1 MDVTAR
7 SLWRHADFM
16 KLWTGQTVSELGSV
30 VTRTALPIVAVITL
44 HADALQVGILVASA
58 STAVLVIGLFAGA
71 LVDRSRRRPLM
82 IAADAIRAV
91 LLLSIPAA
99 ALSGSL
105 RMEQLYVVAFIEAAL
120 GAIFDIAYRTYL
132 PSLLPQ
138 ELLLEGNAKIGMTS
152 AIAEIGGPGF
162 AGALVQLI
170 TAPMAMLV
178 DAISYVFSAASIL
191 VIRAPERAVEHVDGP
206 AGLRHRLAEGIAAV
220 ARHRLLRPMALAT
233 LVAAFFGNFFAS
245 LYTLYVL
252 DELALS
258 PLDLGIIISA
268 GGIGSLVASFLVA
281 PVTLRFGI
289 GPTIVWTRVG
299 AGLLALLVPIAGGP
313 PLVAAAFLFV
323 PQLFGDGLHTVSQID
338 QLTLRQQVTPPRILG
353 RVNGTMHVLVEGV
366 GPVGAIAGA
375 LIAEAFG
382 IRTALWVSV
391 LGTLAGTTLLVLSPL
406 RGFHSVAAHRPD
418 PPDRQSLADGY

>member
-16 KLWTGQTVSELGSV
+16 KLWSGQTVSELGSV

-44 HADALQVGILVASA
+44 HANALQVGIVAASA
-58 STAVLVIGLFAGA
+58 STAVLLIGLFAGA
-71 LVDRSRRRPLM
+71 VVDRSRRRPLM
-82 IAADAIRAV
+82 IGADAIRAV

-99 ALSGSL
+99 ALSGTL
-105 RMEQLYVVAFIEAAL
+105 RIEQLYVVAFIEAAL
-120 GAIFDIAYRTYL
+120 GSVFDIAYRTYL
-132 PSLLPQ
+132 PSLLP
-138 ELLLEGNAKIGMTS
+138 ESRLLEGNAKIGMTS

-170 TAPMAMLV
+170 TAPMAMVV
-178 DAISYVFSAASIL
+178 DAVSYVCSAISIAA
-191 VIRAPERAVEHVDGP
+191 IRTPERIVEHVDGP

-220 ARHRLLRPMALAT
+220 ASHPLLRPMALSI
-233 LVAAFFGNFFAS
+233 LVTALFGNFFAS

-252 DELALS
+252 DELGLS
-258 PLDLGIIISA
+258 PLYLGIIISA
-268 GGIGSLVASFLVA
+268 GGIGSLAATGLVR
-281 PVTLRFGI
+281 PITRRFGI
-289 GPTIVWTRVG
+289 GPAIVWTRVA
-299 AGLLALLVPIAGGP
+299 AGLLGILVPIAGGP
-313 PLVAAAFLFV
+313 PLAAAAFLFV
-323 PQLFGDGLHTVSQID
+323 PQLFGDGLHTISQID
-338 QLTLRQQVTPPRILG
+338 QLTLRQQVTPARVLG

-391 LGTLAGTTLLVLSPL
+391 LGSLAGLGLLVLSPL
-406 RGFHSVAAHRPD
+406 RTLRAVG
-418 PPDRQSLADGY
+418 SL

>member
-16 KLWTGQTVSELGSV
+16 KLWSGQTVSELGSV

-58 STAVLVIGLFAGA
+58 STAVLLIGLFAGA

-105 RMEQLYVVAFIEAAL
+105 RIEQLYVVAFIEAAL

-132 PSLLPQ
+132 PSLLP
-138 ELLLEGNAKIGMTS
+138 EARLLEGNAKIGMTS

-170 TAPMAMLV
+170 TAPMAMVV
-178 DAISYVFSAASIL
+178 DAISYVVSAISI
-191 VIRAPERAVEHVDGP
+191 VAIRAPERRVEHVDGP

-220 ARHRLLRPMALAT
+220 ARHPLLRPMALT
-233 LVAAFFGNFFAS
+233 IMVAAFFGNFFAS

-252 DELALS
+252 DELGLS
-258 PLDLGIIISA
+258 PLYLGIIISA
-268 GGIGSLVASFLVA
+268 GGIGSLAASLLVGSI
-281 PVTLRFGI
+281 TRRFGI

-299 AGLLALLVPIAGGP
+299 AGLLALLVPLAGGP

-353 RVNGTMHVLVEGV
+353 RVNGTIHVLVEGV

-391 LGTLAGTTLLVLSPL
+391 VGSLAGLSFLIASPL
-406 RGFHSVAAHRPD
+406 RTLRAVASR
-418 PPDRQSLADGY
+418 

>member
-1 MDVTAR
+1 MNVTGA
-7 SLWRHADFM
+7 SLWRHRDFM

-44 HADALQVGILVASA
+44 HANALQVGIVAASA
-58 STAVLVIGLFAGA
+58 STAVLLVGLFAGA

-91 LLLSIPAA
+91 LLLSIPGT
-99 ALSGSL
+99 ALFGTL

-120 GAIFDIAYRTYL
+120 GAVFDIAYRTYL
-132 PSLLPQ
+132 PSLLP
-138 ELLLEGNAKIGMTS
+138 EDRLLEGNAKIGMTS
-152 AIAEIGGPGF
+152 AIAEVGGPGF

-178 DAISYVFSAASIL
+178 DAVSYLFSAISIAA
-191 VIRAPERAVEHVDGP
+191 IRTPERIVEHLDGP
-206 AGLRHRLAEGIAAV
+206 AGLRQRLAEGIAAV
-220 ARHRLLRPMALAT
+220 ARHPLLRPMSLSILVTAL
-233 LVAAFFGNFFAS
+233 FGNFFAS

-252 DELALS
+252 DELGLS
-258 PLDLGIIISA
+258 PLYLGVIISA
-268 GGIGSLVASFLVA
+268 GGIGSLAASVLVA
-281 PVTLRFGI
+281 PITRRFGI
-289 GPTIVWTRVG
+289 GPTIVWTRVA
-299 AGLLALLVPIAGGP
+299 AGILAILVPIAGGP

-323 PQLFGDGLHTVSQID
+323 PQLFGDGLHTISQID
-338 QLTLRQQVTPPRILG
+338 QLTLRQQVTPARVLG
-353 RVNGTMHVLVEGV
+353 RVNGTIHVLVEGV

-391 LGTLAGTTLLVLSPL
+391 AGSLAGLTFLVLSPL
-406 RGFHSVAAHRPD
+406 RTLRAAPI
-418 PPDRQSLADGY
+418 A

>member
-1 MDVTAR
+1 MDVTER
-7 SLWRHADFM
+7 SLWRHGDFM

-30 VTRTALPIVAVITL
+30 VTRTALPIAAVITL
-44 HADALQVGILVASA
+44 HASALQVGILVASA
-58 STAVLVIGLFAGA
+58 SIAVLLIGLFAGA

-99 ALSGSL
+99 ALSGTL
-105 RMEQLYVVAFIEAAL
+105 RIEQLYVVAFLEAAL
-120 GAIFDIAYRTYL
+120 GSVFDVAYRTYL
-132 PSLLPQ
+132 PSLLPAHR
-138 ELLLEGNAKIGMTS
+138 LLEGNAKIGMTS
-152 AIAEIGGPGF
+152 AIAEIGGPGI

-178 DAISYVFSAASIL
+178 DAVSYVCSAISIL
-191 VIRAPERAVEHVDGP
+191 AIRTPERVVEHVEGP

-220 ARHRLLRPMALAT
+220 ARHPLLRPMALT
-233 LVAAFFGNFFAS
+233 ILVAAFFGNFFAS

-258 PLDLGIIISA
+258 PLYLGIIISA
-268 GGIGSLVASFLVA
+268 GGIGSLAASLLVT
-281 PVTLRFGI
+281 PVTRRFGI

-299 AGLLALLVPIAGGP
+299 AGLLSILVPLAGGP

-353 RVNGTMHVLVEGV
+353 RVNGTIHVLVEGV

-391 LGTLAGTTLLVLSPL
+391 LGSLAGLTFLVFSPL
-406 RGFHSVAAHRPD
+406 RTLRAVGS
-418 PPDRQSLADGY
+418 S

>member
-1 MDVTAR
+1 MDVTEP
-7 SLWRHADFM
+7 SLWRHPDFL

-44 HADALQVGILVASA
+44 HANALQVGILVASA
-58 STAVLVIGLFAGA
+58 STAVLLVGLFAGA

-82 IAADAIRAV
+82 IGADSIRAV

-99 ALSGSL
+99 AIAGTLGI
-105 RMEQLYVVAFIEAAL
+105 EQLYVVAFIEAAL
-120 GAIFDIAYRTYL
+120 GAVFDIAYRTYL
-132 PSLLPQ
+132 PSLLP
-138 ELLLEGNAKIGMTS
+138 EARLLEGNAKIGMTS

-178 DAISYVFSAASIL
+178 DAVSYVVSAISITA
-191 VIRAPERAVEHVDGP
+191 IRTPERMVDHVDGP
-206 AGLRHRLAEGIAAV
+206 AGLRHRLAEGIAVV
-220 ARHRLLRPMALAT
+220 ARHTLLRPMALT
-233 LVAAFFGNFFAS
+233 ILVAAFFGNFFAS

-252 DELALS
+252 DELGLS
-258 PLDLGIIISA
+258 PLYLGIIISA
-268 GGIGSLVASFLVA
+268 GGIGSLAASLLVT
-281 PVTLRFGI
+281 PVTRRFGI

-299 AGLLALLVPIAGGP
+299 AGLLSILVPIAGGP

-338 QLTLRQQVTPPRILG
+338 QLTLRQQVTPPRVLG
-353 RVNGTMHVLVEGV
+353 RVNGTIHVLVEGV

-391 LGTLAGTTLLVLSPL
+391 AGSLAGLTFLVFSPL
-406 RGFHSVAAHRPD
+406 RTLRAVATP
-418 PPDRQSLADGY
+418 

>member
-58 STAVLVIGLFAGA
+58 STAVLLIGLFAGA

-82 IAADAIRAV
+82 IAADAMRAV

-99 ALSGSL
+99 ALSGTL

-120 GAIFDIAYRTYL
+120 GAVFDIAYRTYL
-132 PSLLPQ
+132 PALLP
-138 ELLLEGNAKIGMTS
+138 EARLLEGNAKIGMTS

-178 DAISYVFSAASIL
+178 DAVSYVFSAISI
-191 VIRAPERAVEHVDGP
+191 VAIRAPERTVEHVDGP
-206 AGLRHRLAEGIAAV
+206 AGMRQRLAEGIAAV
-220 ARHRLLRPMALAT
+220 ARHPLLRPMALT
-233 LVAAFFGNFFAS
+233 ILVAAFFGNFFAS

-258 PLDLGIIISA
+258 PLYLGIIISA
-268 GGIGSLVASFLVA
+268 GGIGSLAASFLVA
-281 PVTLRFGI
+281 PMTRRFGI

-299 AGLLALLVPIAGGP
+299 AALLSILVPFAGGP
-313 PLVAAAFLFV
+313 PLAAAAFQFV
-323 PQLFGDGLHTVSQID
+323 AQLFGDGLHTVSQID
-338 QLTLRQQVTPPRILG
+338 QLTMRQQVTPPRILG
-353 RVNGTMHVLVEGV
+353 RVNGTMHVLVEGI

-382 IRTALWVSV
+382 IRTALWISV
-391 LGTLAGTTLLVLSPL
+391 AGSLAGTAFLILSPL
-406 RGFHSVAAHRPD
+406 RGVHAVAGQELKPVQPRN
-418 PPDRQSLADGY
+418 R